1 MNNIRNIKDKYNF
14 KVKKYIDNGNTKI
27 IDTDKG
33 KFLIKVNKKEKEE
46 LYNYL
51 LAKKFENYIK
61 PYNNLDDDYEIYP
74 YLDNLVKDN
83 DDKGIDIIYLIS
95 LLHNKTTFYKSF
107 NSDEKKK
114 IYEEKIDELNKLSS
128 YYDALRYIIEE
139 DMYPSPSKYLLLNN
153 ITVIYNSLDNSSYFI
168 KKWYDKVSSKE
179 NKRVAL
185 IHGNLDISHIIENNN
200 SYLISWD
207 KSRVDMPIIDIYN
220 FFENDYKYL
229 DLNSL
234 FDIYLSKYPLYE
246 EEKYLFFSYLLTPKR
261 LDFNNL
267 EILNTREVSNHLD
280 YLNKANI
287 LVSKHYS
294 KESKHKTGYKE

>member
-1 MNNIRNIKDKYNF
+1 MNNIRYIKDKYNF
-14 KVKKYIDNGNTKI
+14 KIKKYIDNGNTKI

-33 KFLIKVNKKEKEE
+33 KFLIKVNKKEKRE

-61 PYNNLDDDYEIYP
+61 PYNNLDDYYEIYP
-74 YLDNLVKDN
+74 YLDNLIKDN
-83 DDKGIDIIYLIS
+83 DDKGIDIIYLTS

-107 NSDEKKK
+107 SSDDKKK

-128 YYDALRYIIEE
+128 YYDGLRYIIEE
-139 DMYPSPSKYLLLNN
+139 DMYPSPSKYLLLKN
-153 ITVIYNSLDNSSYFI
+153 ITVIYNSLDNSNYFI

-185 IHGNLDISHIIENNN
+185 IHGNLDISHLIENNN
-200 SYLISWD
+200 PYLISWD
-207 KSRVDMPIIDIYN
+207 KSRVDMPIMDIYT
-220 FFENDYKYL
+220 FFKNNYKYL

-261 LDFNNL
+261 LDFDNL
-267 EILNTREVSNHLD
+267 EILNTREVSNLLD
-280 YLNKANI
+280 YLNKANV

-294 KESKHKTGYKE
+294 KESNHKT